1 MGNQA
6 SSRKDGFGTEGIG
19 EGGDADMGTA
29 GTSAGGTGG
38 TSTGGNRMGG
48 RKVEGADGKEDGN
61 VGRQNEAN
69 KQGLDGAIQQD

>member
-19 EGGDADMGTA
+19 EGGLG
-29 GTSAGGTGG
+29 SAGSSAGG

-48 RKVEGADGKEDGN
+48 RKVEGADGKEDGS
-61 VGRQNEAN
+61 VGRQNEGN
-69 KQGLDGAIQQD
+69 KQRLDGAIQQD